1 MIIAPKI
8 KGFLCTTAHPAGC
21 VADVMGQI
29 DQIKNGG
36 SIPNVPKRV
45 LVIGA
50 SGGYGLATRITSAFG
65 GGAETIGVFFERPAL
80 KGRTASPGWYKS
92 AAFTD
97 AAEAA
102 GLYAKNFNGDAF
114 SQTLKDAVIDTIKAD
129 WGQVDMVV
137 YSLAAPARTL
147 ASGET
152 VRSVLK
158 PIGESFSGATY

>member
-92 AAFTD
+92 AAFT
-97 AAEAA
+97 ERLRRPVFTPKTST
-102 GLYAKNFNGDAF
+102 GTPFLR
-114 SQTLKDAVIDTIKAD
+114 
-129 WGQVDMVV
+129 
-137 YSLAAPARTL
+137 P
-147 ASGET
+147 
-152 VRSVLK
+152 
-158 PIGESFSGATY
+158 